1 MSASR
6 SPGSHGLR
14 AAEGAQGEIL
24 FTMHGQAPALTE
36 SPGPK
41 QLLHVMG
48 RLKKIAPRRNRR
60 GHVVRARAGER
71 LLSSTT
77 TDSSGRFLLEWRD
90 GGEEKIV
97 IELMDS
103 RGDVSES
110 IGLTA
115 TDLASPPVV
124 SFPGERVVG
133 FARPSR
139 DVDDGSFEA
148 EGDYPLCV
156 TSSCLEAT
164 LSWTAPQ
171 GSRVSII
178 SDAGVVRAGLPS
190 QGSLAVVESRSR
202 KYTRRVWPAGA
213 GPGQY
218 SERTLEIKRY
228 PSLSLVMDGGIFNA
242 GGSVEFGAALSC
254 PAGEKGLKVR
264 VASSDVEVVPEF
276 ELMIPA
282 GSKWATTRVSLGDK
296 TGLVKVT
303 ASAEGYTQDGVTF
316 VLE

>member
-1 MSASR
+1 
-6 SPGSHGLR
+6 
-14 AAEGAQGEIL
+14 
-24 FTMHGQAPALTE
+24 LTE
-36 SPGPK
+36 SSGPE
-41 QLLHVMG
+41 QHLHVMG
-48 RLKKIAPRRNRR
+48 RLKKIAPRRDRR
-60 GHVVRARAGER
+60 GHVVRARADER
-71 LLSSTT
+71 LLSSAT

-90 GGEEKIV
+90 GGDEKIV

-110 IGLTA
+110 VGLTA

-124 SFPGERVVG
+124 SFSGERVVG

-218 SERTLEIKRY
+218 SERTLEIRRY
-228 PSLSLVMDGGIFNA
+228 PSLSLVLDGRTFRA
-242 GGSVEFGAALSC
+242 GSSAEFGVAVSC
-254 PAGEKGLKVR
+254 PTGQEGAKVR
-264 VASSDVEVVPEF
+264 VASSDVEMVPEF
-276 ELMIPA
+276 ELMIPT
-282 GSKWATTRVSLGDK
+282 GSKWASARVSLGDR
-296 TGLVKVT
+296 TGRVKVT
-303 ASAEGYTQDGVTF
+303 ASALGYTQDGVTF
-316 VLE
+316 VLK